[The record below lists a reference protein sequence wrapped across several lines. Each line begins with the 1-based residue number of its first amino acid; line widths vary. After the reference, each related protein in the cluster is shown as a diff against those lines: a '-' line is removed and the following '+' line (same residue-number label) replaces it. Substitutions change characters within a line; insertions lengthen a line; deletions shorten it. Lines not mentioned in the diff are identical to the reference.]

1 MSALVSDQALVA
13 TYFLEKEWNSLGKW
27 WKELFKK
34 VIKEIH
40 GILVSKGY
48 PVVNPDVIFKIKKEE
63 KYFTQHCE
71 WEGKETMNDP
81 SMSLPIV
88 TSVFSLNVKQEEDLS
103 FMDPPESE
111 ATEPIHPPVAS
122 YSIVNPDVVFKIKK
136 EDEKYF
142 TQQCEWEGKENMS
155 NPSMSLPIVTSVFSL
170 SVKQEEDLPFLDP
183 PESETAEDIH
193 PPVTSSPGVRP
204 DILIQFKQEGLGIKT
219 QEFEDRGNLANTG
232 ACEERHEAGSQNY
245 NPDPIAEVLKMEEPP
260 VSHQLEGGEKEIDTK
275 SDDGFRNNSKKQR
288 ICNGQQRKEWKQ
300 RDPSRDSPDP
310 SADCEEGSCTCECPS
325 PGDPSDWQTDSPE
338 PYRITLFLMG
348 PANGMCVGMALMGVA
363 DE

>member
-275 SDDGFRNNSKKQR
+275 SVLTDPTPRRKSWSKNKGMMDSGIIVRNREYAMDSRGRNGNRETLPETAQILQLTVKK
-288 ICNGQQRKEWKQ
+288 
-300 RDPSRDSPDP
+300 DPARVN
-310 SADCEEGSCTCECPS
+310 ARAQE
-325 PGDPSDWQTDSPE
+325 
-338 PYRITLFLMG
+338 TLATGRQIRQNLIASHFS
-348 PANGMCVGMALMGVA
+348 
-363 DE
+363 